1 MGHVPE
7 DPIHSDSESS
17 QFQGRQRRRTSLT
30 GHHHS
35 RSAVANIR
43 LGRARWAEERVAQ
56 WYVQQGFVLL
66 AKNWTIRGGELDV
79 VVRRGA
85 LVVICEVKAR
95 ANNDFGSAL
104 EAMTEEK
111 IRRVRRTGF
120 QFVRSLEESGL
131 TVRFDVATM
140 TGVHLEM
147 FHDAF

>member
-17 QFQGRQRRRTSLT
+17 QFQRRQRRRTSLT
-30 GHHHS
+30 GHHHP

-66 AKNWTIRGGELDV
+66 AKNWAIRGGELDV

-120 QFVRSLEESGL
+120 QFVRSLQESGL

>member
-1 MGHVPE
+1 V
-7 DPIHSDSESS
+7 
-17 QFQGRQRRRTSLT
+17 
-30 GHHHS
+30 
-35 RSAVANIR
+35 R

-56 WYVQQGFVLL
+56 WYAQHGFVVL

-79 VVRRGA
+79 VVRRDS

-104 EAMTEEK
+104 EAMTDEK

-120 QFVRSLEESGL
+120 QFVHSLEEKGL
-131 TVRFDVATM
+131 TVRFDIAAV